1 MGLRQKA
8 SLRRTQISDQQDL
21 NQRSS
26 SPSPRKSKTTK
37 RPAMK
42 LVTKKLLAHEP
53 GLDAFLDPKNPFEEP
68 AAPPL
73 KRPEGAPSRVI
84 AAVDTLGKLESAV
97 LTALFPPTGEPP
109 ATLEEISEEL
119 GMSTD
124 EVKNIADE
132 ALRGLRGGCASY
144 QRVSKAWN

>member
-26 SPSPRKSKTTK
+26 SPSPQKSKTTK
-37 RPAMK
+37 RPSMK
-42 LVTKKLLAHEP
+42 LVTNEP
-53 GLDAFLDPKNPFEEP
+53 GLDAFLDPKKPFEEP

-73 KRPEGAPSRVI
+73 KRPEEAPSRVI

>member
-1 MGLRQKA
+1 
-8 SLRRTQISDQQDL
+8 
-21 NQRSS
+21 
-26 SPSPRKSKTTK
+26 
-37 RPAMK
+37 MK
-42 LVTKKLLAHEP
+42 LVTKKLVANEP

-73 KRPEGAPSRVI
+73 KRPEEAPSRVI

-97 LTALFPPTGEPP
+97 LTALFPPTG
-109 ATLEEISEEL
+109 EL